1 MQGLLLI
8 FLLGTGLIFFLQ
20 NRQPIQLNFFGTTA
34 ESALA
39 SFTLPLGLWV
49 VLFLTLGVLA
59 SLLINALSSLGQP
72 KARPQNF
79 RPNAPR
85 RSPPESFGPPSPPTP
100 PPSPQRAPESVTM
113 QEEWDWDEPEP
124 DLADWS
130 DPKPPTRPRPTV
142 QDSPRPARSNREKFS
157 PETTGPTP
165 FMASDNDQDDQN
177 DQGDNLPPPPV
188 IQEDTTPPP
197 PREPLPD
204 LRQFEAPQTPQNTKR
219 EGTIYSQQYR
229 PARPKAN
236 KDNQKEQS
244 DTQSP
249 GPTGVYDAPY
259 RVINAAPNSPATEE
273 INPAD
278 EEEDWI

>member
-8 FLLGTGLIFFLQ
+8 FLIGTGLIFFLQ

-49 VLFLTLGVLA
+49 VLFLTLGVFT
-59 SLLINALSSLGQP
+59 SVLINVLSSLGQP

-79 RPNAPR
+79 RPNPRR
-85 RSPPESFGPPSPPTP
+85 RSPSESFEPPPPPTT
-100 PPSPQRAPESVTM
+100 PPSPQRAPQPVTM
-113 QEEWDWDEPEP
+113 AEEWDWDEPEP

-130 DPKPPTRPRPTV
+130 DPKPPTRHRPTV
-142 QDSPRPARSNREKFS
+142 QDSPRPAPRNREKFP
-157 PETTGPTP
+157 PETIGPTP
-165 FMASDNDQDDQN
+165 SIASDDDQGDRN
-177 DQGDNLPPPPV
+177 DQGDNLPPLAQGE
-188 IQEDTTPPP
+188 IISPP

-204 LRQFEAPQTPQNTKR
+204 LRQFEASQTPQNTKR

-229 PARPKAN
+229 PARPKAEKN
-236 KDNQKEQS
+236 EPS
-244 DTQSP
+244 DTKPPRPS
-249 GPTGVYDAPY
+249 GVYDAPY
-259 RVINAAPNSPATEE
+259 RVINSAPNPPVAEE
-273 INPAD
+273 NNGAD

>member
-8 FLLGTGLIFFLQ
+8 FLIGTGLIFFLQ
-20 NRQPIQLNFFGTTA
+20 NRQPIQVNFFGTTA

-59 SLLINALSSLGQP
+59 SVLINALGSLGQP
-72 KARPQNF
+72 KARPQNL
-79 RPNAPR
+79 RPNPPR
-85 RSPPESFGPPSPPTP
+85 RSPPESFEPPPPPTP
-100 PPSPQRAPESVTM
+100 PPSPQQAPEPVTM
-113 QEEWDWDEPEP
+113 EEEWDWDEPEP

-130 DPKPPTRPRPTV
+130 DPKPPARPRPMV
-142 QDSPRPARSNREKFS
+142 QDSPRLSRRNRENLS
-157 PETTGPTP
+157 PETMGPTP
-165 FMASDNDQDDQN
+165 AMASDDDH
-177 DQGDNLPPPPV
+177 GDRGDHTPSPPV
-188 IQEDTTPPP
+188 APEEIAPPP

-229 PARPKAN
+229 PARPKADKN
-236 KDNQKEQS
+236 EQS

-249 GPTGVYDAPY
+249 GPRGVYDAPY
-259 RVINAAPNSPATEE
+259 RIINSAPNPPGTGESNA
-273 INPAD
+273 AD